1 MMKLIIGVAV
11 LCVIIAAA
19 YVLWRRSR
27 PIKTDRFQAKWREL
41 QQLCGS
47 SEGWAEAVIAADKL
61 LDEALKK
68 RKIRGKTMGERMV
81 KAQRIFT
88 DNDGVWFGH
97 KLRNKIE
104 ADSSMKLKEN
114 DVKAALI
121 AIRQALKDLGA
132 LPK

>member
-11 LCVIIAAA
+11 LCVIVAAA

-27 PIKTDRFQAKWREL
+27 PIKTDRFQIRWREL

-47 SEGWAEAVIAADKL
+47 SEGWSEAVIAADKL

-104 ADSSMKLKEN
+104 ADSSMKLKES

>member
-1 MMKLIIGVAV
+1 MKLIIGVAV
-11 LCVIIAAA
+11 LCVIVAAA

-27 PIKTDRFQAKWREL
+27 PIKTDRFQIRWREL

-47 SEGWAEAVIAADKL
+47 SEGWSEAVIAADKL

-104 ADSSMKLKEN
+104 ADSSMKLKES

>member
-1 MMKLIIGVAV
+1 MMKLIIGAAV
-11 LCVIIAAA
+11 LCGIAAAA

-27 PIKTDRFQAKWREL
+27 PIKTDRFQTRWREL

-47 SEGWAEAVIAADKL
+47 SEGWSEAVVAADKL

>member
-11 LCVIIAAA
+11 LCVIVAAA

-27 PIKTDRFQAKWREL
+27 PIKTDHFQTKWREL

-47 SEGWAEAVIAADKL
+47 SEGWSEAVVAADKL

-104 ADSSMKLKEN
+104 ADNSMKLKES

>member
-1 MMKLIIGVAV
+1 MMKFIIGAAAV
-11 LCVIIAAA
+11 CVILTVAFVA
-19 YVLWRRSR
+19 WRRFR
-27 PIKTDRFQAKWREL
+27 PIKTDRFQSRWRDL
-41 QQLCGS
+41 QQLCGK
-47 SEGWAEAVIAADKL
+47 SEGWAEAIILADKL

-68 RKIRGKTMGERMV
+68 RNIKGKTMGERMV

-104 ADSSMKLKEN
+104 ADASMKLKEN
-114 DVKAALI
+114 DVKTALI